1 MSYVHL
7 TLKNCSKKKIK
18 KKSNK
23 SKALPAYKGRNEI
36 YNLAYLSHQGVQP
49 DDEFWSFYSRKHTQI
64 SLDSSCTGSGEVTQT
79 KDSFT
84 CCIAVEK
91 HRKKKKKAEHC
102 PQKLK
107 ICQLWL

>member
-1 MSYVHL
+1 MKIIKGNETDISCHIHKVSYVHFA
-7 TLKNCSKKKIK
+7 LKNCRKK

-64 SLDSSCTGSGEVTQT
+64 SLDSSCTGSGEVT
-79 KDSFT
+79 
-84 CCIAVEK
+84 
-91 HRKKKKKAEHC
+91 
-102 PQKLK
+102 
-107 ICQLWL
+107 